1 MRHVT
6 NATRFRFLKTNP
18 NRIDRPVIASEQLQG
33 VRVTLSDGH
42 HNDEAV
48 AA

>member
-18 NRIDRPVIASEQLQG
+18 NRIDGPVIASEQLQ
-33 VRVTLSDGH
+33 RVGALSATGTTTMKL
-42 HNDEAV
+42 
-48 AA
+48 